1 MEFGVQAEVR
11 KESPGVC
18 LRFASLKG
26 EVRAKI
32 GEEVEVEMSAIDH
45 VRPEKSVFSFCF
57 LFGGDWHVW
66 GWMRRRRRDVCRLSS
81 NLCVCVCVC
90 ARVCFKSRPWRQSVK

>member
-18 LRFASLKG
+18 LRYASLKG

-45 VRPEKSVFSFCF
+45 VRPENLSLVSAFC
-57 LFGGDWHVW
+57 LEETGMCGDRRGG
-66 GWMRRRRRDVCRLSS
+66 GEGCLLS
-81 NLCVCVCVC
+81 
-90 ARVCFKSRPWRQSVK
+90 